1 MDTRKELLP
10 NTKLSFPGMRCNIE
24 AEVGRGSNAIVYRA
38 TYPDMLNEGG
48 LHTVLIKELFPYHQK
63 NVIYRGSDS
72 AIICTEEGR
81 EIWERHQRSFENGNR
96 IHLRMLRRHPEM
108 TGANVNSFARNGTL
122 YTVLGYT
129 GGRSFS
135 TELNAPETDIRRLT
149 VRMLMLL
156 DALEDFHEEGYLHLD
171 IAPDNILLIDHGS
184 HESVVLIDYNSVH
197 EIGAL
202 AQAPAETFS
211 VKAGYTAP
219 EIRAGNLAQIK
230 EASDLYS
237 VVAVFYHCLAGSAL
251 TPFQM
256 IRPVP
261 PDVSSCAALRG
272 KPATV
277 LAMVRQI
284 LYRGLQSMPGRRYAA
299 IPELKQAFQELL
311 DRIDGVGITHWAL
324 WEAARKN
331 MLRAFRDNPAY
342 QYIQDEKELFPA
354 SVSLP
359 DGSRLSVE
367 TYVER
372 LLNNDASACV
382 IGPGGMGKTTALLR
396 TVYLRSQSYSA
407 GESAVAYLP
416 LYGFA
421 EHDTNYISNQLLSD
435 LHFKEDTQN
444 YEAARH
450 RLWQLLDK
458 HLQTR
463 KGERPVLL
471 LLLDGLNEVSC
482 PTTNL
487 LDEIRSL
494 SRLRGVRILLSSRI
508 AVSDLSFE
516 TAEVS
521 ALPEEEVLRQL
532 SHNKLLLP
540 ESEEMRKLLQT
551 PLMLSLF
558 LRTSAAEGKQL
569 AFRTQEELIA
579 AYFEAIQN
587 KALRDLPED
596 DPGRWQV
603 EAAVSLVL
611 PALAELLQNKP
622 DAAGEELLHKTARC
636 YRLLSGRI
644 LLRAFPRWIGHS
656 RDIYGSAA
664 NAEAWYGVIVHGLL
678 WKRLGLLLR
687 TETGGY
693 QIPHEILRDYLARK
707 HWADFGRLQKQR
719 YIRLFSFSLAILL
732 IFGLFGAVY
741 MRYIRPQP
749 YDDSYVELVLANGL
763 NAYVSAGHQY
773 ENLMELLQCAEMTP
787 DRFTSALASYE
798 NKSENASDT
807 SPLSSI
813 LPENLLQQTLDS
825 GSYVSWSGES
835 LDAEHYPSLLALTE
849 ERENDYLFFAA
860 VLTAAMEDGVG
871 LGNDDLVEYTKALG
885 TLLEADADITAVL
898 YQLVC
903 EPHVTEHYLQE
914 TEVGKA
920 FGKVHAEVVL
930 QNKHLRSNTSRAE
943 LLRSLADLYG
953 ARDDAWADLYRCAA
967 IGRYQRSKGDNM

>member
-1 MDTRKELLP
+1 MDTRKELSP
-10 NTKLSFPGMRCNIE
+10 NTELCFPGMRCNIE

-38 TYPDMLNEGG
+38 TYPDILNEGG
-48 LHTVLIKELFPYHQK
+48 LHTVLIKEFFPYHRK
-63 NVIYRGSDS
+63 SAAYRDSDGT
-72 AIICTEEGR
+72 IICTEEGR
-81 EIWERHQRSFENGNR
+81 EMWERHQNSFENGNR
-96 IHLRMLRRHPEM
+96 IHLRMLGRHPEL
-108 TGANVNSFARNGTL
+108 TGANINSFAQNGTL
-122 YTVLGYT
+122 YTVLGYA
-129 GGRSFS
+129 GGRSLS

-149 VRMLMLL
+149 IRMLMLL

-171 IAPDNILLIDHGS
+171 IAPDNILLIGYGRR
-184 HESVVLIDYNSVH
+184 ESVILIDYNSVH
-197 EIGAL
+197 EISAL

-219 EIRAGNLAQIK
+219 EIRTGNFAQIK

-237 VVAVFYHCLAGSAL
+237 VVAIFYRCLAGSAL

-256 IRPVP
+256 VRPVP
-261 PDVSSCAALRG
+261 PDVSSCAALQDR
-272 KPATV
+272 PATV
-277 LAMVRQI
+277 HAMVRQI
-284 LYRGLQSMPGRRYAA
+284 LYRGLQSMPSRRYAA
-299 IPELKQAFQELL
+299 ISELKQAFQELL

-342 QYIQDEKELFPA
+342 QYIQDERELFPT
-354 SVSLP
+354 SVTLP
-359 DGSRLSVE
+359 DGNQLSVE
-367 TYVER
+367 TYIEW
-372 LLNNDASACV
+372 LLNGDTSACMT
-382 IGPGGMGKTTALLR
+382 GPGGMGKTTALLR

-407 GESAVAYLP
+407 AESAVAYLP

-421 EHDTNYISNQLLSD
+421 EHDTNYLSNQLLTD

-516 TAEVS
+516 TAELS
-521 ALPEEEVLRQL
+521 ALSEGEVSRQL

-540 ESEEMRKLLQT
+540 ESEEMRKLLRT

-558 LRTSAAEGKQL
+558 LRASAAEGKQL

-587 KALRDLPED
+587 KALRDLPEEGS
-596 DPGRWQV
+596 GRWQV

-622 DAAGEELLHKTARC
+622 DATGEELLHKTTRC
-636 YRLLSGRI
+636 YRLLSSRI
-644 LLRAFPRWIGHS
+644 LLRAFPQWIGHG
-656 RDIYGSAA
+656 RDIYGSAV
-664 NAEAWYGVIVHGLL
+664 NAETWYGVIVHGLL

-693 QIPHEILRDYLARK
+693 QIPHEILRDYLARQ
-707 HWADFGRLQKQR
+707 HRTNLGRLQRQR
-719 YIRLFSFSLAILL
+719 YTRLFSFFLTILVAL
-732 IFGLFGAVY
+732 GLFGAVY
-741 MRYIRPQP
+741 TRYIRPQP
-749 YDDSYVELVLANGL
+749 YDDNYGELVLANGL

-773 ENLMELLQCAEMTP
+773 ENLAELLQCAKETP
-787 DRFTSALASYE
+787 DRFTLALASYE
-798 NKSENASDT
+798 SESMNASDI

-813 LPENLLQQTLDS
+813 LPEDLLQQTIDS
-825 GSYVSWSGES
+825 GRYVSWSGES
-835 LDAEHYPSLLALTE
+835 LDAEHYSSLLALAE
-849 ERENDYLFFAA
+849 ERESDYSFFAA
-860 VLTAAMEDGVG
+860 VLAAVMDDELG
-871 LGNDDLVEYTKALG
+871 LGNDNLVEYTKALG

-903 EPHVTEHYLQE
+903 EPHVTEHYLRE

-920 FGKVHAEVVL
+920 LGKVHAGVAL
-930 QNKHLRSNTSRAE
+930 QNRHLRSNTSRTE
-943 LLRSLADLYG
+943 LLRYLADLYG
-953 ARDDAWADLYRCAA
+953 ARDDAWTDLHRCAA
-967 IGRYQRSKGDNM
+967 IGRYQRSRGDNI